1 MTAGAGRTGR
11 RTSLTWLWIV
21 LAAAAAIA
29 APHVFDSLTAR
40 HLLVLIA
47 INVILVASLDLL
59 IGGAGLISLGHAA
72 FMGVGAYAS
81 ALVVKSGAAFPVG
94 LLAAVV
100 IAAAAG
106 LIVGVPALR
115 LKGHYFS
122 VVTFI
127 VGIIIT
133 ILMTNLVD
141 LTRGPMGLTGIP
153 FATIELFGWSHTFR
167 TIIAKVGY
175 YYLTLV
181 FVALVLLVRWRLG
194 RSRFGRALTAIKSD
208 ENLAESVG
216 IATYRTKIAAF
227 VIAAAGAVA
236 AAGSGL
242 IAGEQVNER
251 DAHEMLATHRNLN
264 AAATVTAHP
273 LKTAAS
279 ASAGVGTSSP
289 PAPVTPVREPAATCK
304 LCRGAPHTSTIQRPA
319 LAPSG
324 SVKPPPASFT
334 LTPPPTEPR
343 AGVMLSTST
352 SGRCEPPGPPQEASR
367 SISSRGRVA
376 PIQSRRPL
384 RGRGA
389 LTSGGRIRT
398 PYCGWATYVPAPGYW
413 IV

>member
-1 MTAGAGRTGR
+1 MTAGAGRTGG

-227 VIAAAGAVA
+227 VIAAAGAGL
-236 AAGSGL
+236 AGALYAHYAVFLSPDSFTFVDSFDLFVMNLLGGAGTVLGPIVGPTFLVVVSSGL
-242 IAGEQVNER
+242 R
-251 DAHEMLATHRNLN
+251 SL
-264 AAATVTAHP
+264 
-273 LKTAAS
+273 S
-279 ASAGVGTSSP
+279 
-289 PAPVTPVREPAATCK
+289 
-304 LCRGAPHTSTIQRPA
+304 PA
-319 LAPSG
+319 LSHVVYGVILIVVIIVLPTGIVGGAKKLLARLG
-324 SVKPPPASFT
+324 RRGPAQ
-334 LTPPPTEPR
+334 P
-343 AGVMLSTST
+343 
-352 SGRCEPPGPPQEASR
+352 
-367 SISSRGRVA
+367 
-376 PIQSRRPL
+376 
-384 RGRGA
+384 
-389 LTSGGRIRT
+389 
-398 PYCGWATYVPAPGYW
+398 
-413 IV
+413 